1 MRKVIALVF
10 VMALILGVIPT
21 AGAQSAAGPDA
32 STWKQTDIMGPWV
45 VLAMKDNCVNESWIQ
60 SHLTFFRGGILDIV
74 PDDPFGNAGEFT
86 ALEDGATTHT
96 GDIWW
101 IATGRTRLEPMN
113 PTQPCNPDSGFPVH
127 GSFHGKGAM
136 RITESDGPGP
146 SRVGV
151 TCSLSFQTHL
161 RGTTGPPPDYGWTGK
176 TVAHC
181 DDGSLIH
188 MNLVGPTGPGLGDP
202 NAGGFSEEGTGVIHD
217 K

>member
-1 MRKVIALVF
+1 MRKVIALAF

-32 STWKQTDIMGPWV
+32 STWVQTDSMGAWV
-45 VLAMKDNCVNESWIQ
+45 LLGPPKDKCIDESWIQ
-60 SHLTFFRGGILDIV
+60 THLTFFRGGV
-74 PDDPFGNAGEFT
+74 GDDLPEDRFANAGELT
-86 ALEDGATTHT
+86 AVENGTTTHT

-113 PTQPCNPDSGFPVH
+113 PAEPCNPDYGFPVH
-127 GSFHGKGAM
+127 GSFHGKGAL

-146 SRVGV
+146 DRAGV

-161 RGTTGPPPDYGWTGK
+161 RGTTGPPPVYGWIGK
-176 TVAHC
+176 SVAHC

-188 MNLVGPTGPGLGDP
+188 MEIVGPTDDDP
-202 NAGGFSEEGTGVIHD
+202 VEPGGFVEIATGVIHD

>member
-1 MRKVIALVF
+1 MRKVIALAF

-32 STWKQTDIMGPWV
+32 STWVQTDSMGPWV
-45 VLAMKDNCVNESWIQ
+45 LLAMKDRCVNESWIQ
-60 SHLTFFRGGILDIV
+60 SHLSFFRGGTASDM
-74 PDDPFGNAGEFT
+74 PDDPFENAGSFT
-86 ALEDGATTHT
+86 AIEDGETIHT

-113 PTQPCNPDSGFPVH
+113 PAEPCNPESGIPVH

-136 RITESDGPGP
+136 QITNSTGPGP
-146 SRVGV
+146 SREDVA
-151 TCSLSFQTHL
+151 CSLSFQTHL
-161 RGTTGPPPDYGWTGK
+161 RETTVPPFFGWTGK

-188 MNLVGPTGPGLGDP
+188 MSLIGPTGPGLGEP
-202 NAGGFSEEGTGVIHD
+202 GAGGFDEIGTGVIHD

>member
-1 MRKVIALVF
+1 MRKVIALAF

-32 STWKQTDIMGPWV
+32 STWVQTDSMGPWV
-45 VLAMKDNCVNESWIQ
+45 LLGQPKDKCIDESWIQ
-60 SHLTFFRGGILDIV
+60 SHLSFFRGGTGVVI
-74 PDDPFGNAGEFT
+74 PEDPFDNAGDFS
-86 ALEDGATTHT
+86 ALENGVTTHT

-101 IATGRTRLEPMN
+101 IATGRTRLEPGN
-113 PTQPCNPDSGFPVH
+113 PSDPCNPESAFPVH
-127 GSFHGKGAM
+127 GSFHGKGAL
-136 RITESDGPGP
+136 RITASTDGP

-161 RGTTGPPPDYGWTGK
+161 RETTVPPFFGWTGK

-188 MNLVGPTGPGLGDP
+188 MNLVGPTGPGLGEP
-202 NAGGFSEEGTGVIHD
+202 GAGGFDEVGTGVIHD